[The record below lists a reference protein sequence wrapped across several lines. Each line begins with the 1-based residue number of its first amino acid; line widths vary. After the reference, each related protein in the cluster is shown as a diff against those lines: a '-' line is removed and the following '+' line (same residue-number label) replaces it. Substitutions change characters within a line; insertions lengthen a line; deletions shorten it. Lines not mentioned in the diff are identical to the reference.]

1 VGRLPAL
8 TLALALGACDGKDK
22 DPPLAPKARSQAVA
36 GTGAPAATPAATAT
50 ATEKPANKPPRKL
63 CDGQL
68 GKPGKAMPKSDVSR
82 TAAPGAPEP
91 EGTIPVGGGKW
102 TWINFWA
109 AWCVPCKEEM
119 PRLIGWEK
127 KLATDGRRMRLVFLS
142 LDDDPRQLAEFLKS
156 QPNSGVR
163 STFWLRE
170 GKEREDW
177 LTALD
182 IDTDP
187 ELPAHVLVDPSG
199 KARCVINGAVEDSDY
214 PAVAALVGG

>member
-1 VGRLPAL
+1 V
-8 TLALALGACDGKDK
+8 
-22 DPPLAPKARSQAVA
+22 
-36 GTGAPAATPAATAT
+36 TAT
-50 ATEKPANKPPRKL
+50 ATTVEKPANKPPRKL

-68 GKPGKAMPKSDVSR
+68 GKPGKAMPKSEMSR
-82 TAAPGAPEP
+82 AAAPGVAEP
-91 EGTIPVGGGKW
+91 EGAIPVGGGKW

-127 KLATDGRRMRLVFLS
+127 KLATDGKRMRLVFLS
-142 LDDDPRQLAEFLKS
+142 LDDDPRQLQQFLKGES
-156 QPNSGVR
+156 NVGVR

-177 LTALD
+177 LSAID
-182 IDTDP
+182 MDTDP

-214 PAVAALVGG
+214 TSVAALLGG